1 MLTSTWHSFLSVI
14 TAGSEEHLQ
23 GHLLEA
29 QWLSSSLLPQAI
41 ELCSVEVFAL
51 PILTEQNARSSIRGR
66 RRRTQRTFWTS
77 LQWTGLLPM
86 AASTHRST
94 SSPLQVACKYAAFY
108 AINRDVMTRSQLD
121 QFQNRSLAL
130 KSFDT
135 ISITDTIPCMAQLLS
150 SALSPFCCRLR
161 PQCRPF
167 DWGFPGAN
175 EGVWAPRAWVS
186 ASGLEGLGRLNVHLR
201 LCLWAFWLSPVSLS
215 KLQSSSAY
223 SLFLISKTGYMW
235 FYCPA
240 VRGVYHQ

>member
-1 MLTSTWHSFLSVI
+1 MTLFPLRHHSRQRRTSSRPPFGSSVAELFATSSGHRTMLSQSVHSS
-14 TAGSEEHLQ
+14 HPY
-23 GHLLEA
+23 
-29 QWLSSSLLPQAI
+29 W
-41 ELCSVEVFAL
+41 
-51 PILTEQNARSSIRGR
+51 TERRSSIRGR

-135 ISITDTIPCMAQLLS
+135 ISIIHTIPCMAQLLS

-175 EGVWAPRAWVS
+175 EGVWSQGHGSVQVAWKGWV
-186 ASGLEGLGRLNVHLR
+186 G
-201 LCLWAFWLSPVSLS
+201 
-215 KLQSSSAY
+215 
-223 SLFLISKTGYMW
+223 
-235 FYCPA
+235 
-240 VRGVYHQ
+240 